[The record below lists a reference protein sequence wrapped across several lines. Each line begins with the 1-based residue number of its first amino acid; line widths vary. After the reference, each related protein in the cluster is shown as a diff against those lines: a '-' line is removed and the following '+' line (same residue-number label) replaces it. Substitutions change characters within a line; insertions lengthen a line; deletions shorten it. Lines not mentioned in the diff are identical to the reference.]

1 MMEQELGVST
11 RCWLQELEL
20 AVTWTGTIAVSRTD
34 WIHKGGGCDPGLRRK
49 METLRKC
56 YRDQFKELPGGTGL
70 GPVPLLSLKKPLPSW
85 SWCLRLVP
93 QVTWGSR
100 PELLRDT

>member
-1 MMEQELGVST
+1 M
-11 RCWLQELEL
+11 
-20 AVTWTGTIAVSRTD
+20 TWTGTIAVSRTD

-49 METLRKC
+49 METQRKC
-56 YRDQFKELPGGTGL
+56 YRDQFKELPVGTGL

-85 SWCLRLVP
+85 SWGLLLVP